1 MPLEVP
7 ILEIKPPPVYQQIAP
22 TAKHLQELG
31 MSQSEIGRR
40 LGVDRWTVGKAHC
53 WLKGVAGRPNRL
65 DDHLLGSA
73 ILHLLISLG
82 KPISTRALS
91 FSGPRVRADPLQM

>member
-1 MPLEVP
+1 MP
-7 ILEIKPPPVYQQIAP
+7 ILELKPTPVYQRLASK
-22 TAKHLQELG
+22 AKHLREPG
-31 MSQSEIGRR
+31 MSQPEIGRR
-40 LGVDRWTVGKAHC
+40 LGIDRWTVGKAHC

-82 KPISTRALS
+82 KPISTQALS